1 MNTVLEADMG
11 LAEEITSGVVHR
23 GNKAE
28 LDAILP
34 QVYAELRRLARSS
47 LARERMGHT
56 LQPTALVHEAYVRLM
71 GQREVD
77 WGNRAQMLGIAA
89 QLMRRILA
97 QHAVRR
103 SAAKR
108 GGGVPLKVVTGP
120 FEVADGE
127 KPGAALDV
135 VRVNTALDKLA
146 TVDEQEA
153 RIVELRYF
161 GGLTIEETAEFL
173 GISPATVKREWK
185 LARAWLLR
193 ELAGE

>member
-1 MNTVLEADMG
+1 MR

-23 GNKAE
+23 GTKEE

-34 QVYAELRRLARSS
+34 LVYAELRRLARLS
-47 LARERMGHT
+47 LSRERPGHT
-56 LQPTALVHEAYVRLM
+56 LQPTALVHEAYVRLQ

-77 WGNRAQMLGIAA
+77 WGNRAQVLGIAA
-89 QLMRRILA
+89 QIMRRILA
-97 QHAVRR
+97 RHAVKR

-108 GGGVPLKVVTGP
+108 GGGVPLQVATGP
-120 FEVADGE
+120 FEVPDGE
-127 KPGAALDV
+127 TPTAALDV
-135 VRVNTALDKLA
+135 VRVNAALDKLA
-146 TVDEQEA
+146 QVDEQEA

-193 ELAGE
+193 ELAGG